1 MSEDKERKDHM
12 SISIESGAKK
22 AGEVVANRALNYV
35 IDKVKAKYSEKQ
47 IEIGTVFERYLDNAT
62 NRINKVKTLAT
73 GNDPRNIIGENELYV
88 KIGVEYKED
97 EVDTSSVENLIEYG
111 DNILILGSGGVGK
124 SMLMRYLFL
133 HTAYYGNYIPV
144 FVELRKI
151 SYQTAG
157 NVSIIELI
165 KECMRQFDVELPED
179 EFVYSLRLGKYLFLF
194 DGFDEVRDESAL
206 EAADKIQE
214 FCAKYPNNKC
224 IMTSRN
230 DDKCHPL
237 QTFIYMHSMPLRKE
251 QAIELASKL
260 WEKDEKTVE
269 FCKQLDEELFEKHE
283 SFSENPLLLSM
294 MFLTFMRNISIPDH
308 LAEFYKKAYEA
319 LYSLHDNHDKGIY
332 RRDFKCDYLD
342 EQQFRLLFARFCFQ
356 THFYQIYEFK
366 ESEILD
372 YIQESVDF
380 LKYDIDKRNYL
391 ADLKNA
397 VCMIVKEGTVY
408 RFAHRS
414 FQAYFAAV
422 YTSEKLDDEKQKCLF
437 MGFIKA
443 NFINWLDYFDLL
455 NQIEHERF
463 TKNALEDGLRELQ
476 QKVDES
482 GDSDVYFLNELYTG
496 IEIDYQTY
504 NSYSVYFYSSI
515 IGRSSIKL
523 VDAFTNYVLN
533 DSLKF
538 SFKVKYEDNDY
549 IFLTKTM
556 EFIASNL
563 RINDE
568 YNNIRHTYDA
578 EFKEIDKLNEDD
590 KKRFYDILIKYAGIP
605 LLREKI
611 REWLKKLD
619 DERENLSKN
628 GNKGYIKNF

>member
-1 MSEDKERKDHM
+1 
-12 SISIESGAKK
+12 
-22 AGEVVANRALNYV
+22 
-35 IDKVKAKYSEKQ
+35 
-47 IEIGTVFERYLDNAT
+47 
-62 NRINKVKTLAT
+62 
-73 GNDPRNIIGENELYV
+73 
-88 KIGVEYKED
+88 
-97 EVDTSSVENLIEYG
+97 
-111 DNILILGSGGVGK
+111 
-124 SMLMRYLFL
+124 
-133 HTAYYGNYIPV
+133 
-144 FVELRKI
+144 
-151 SYQTAG
+151 
-157 NVSIIELI
+157 
-165 KECMRQFDVELPED
+165 
-179 EFVYSLRLGKYLFLF
+179 
-194 DGFDEVRDESAL
+194 
-206 EAADKIQE
+206 
-214 FCAKYPNNKC
+214 
-224 IMTSRN
+224 
-230 DDKCHPL
+230 
-237 QTFIYMHSMPLRKE
+237 
-251 QAIELASKL
+251 
-260 WEKDEKTVE
+260 
-269 FCKQLDEELFEKHE
+269 
-283 SFSENPLLLSM
+283 
-294 MFLTFMRNISIPDH
+294 
-308 LAEFYKKAYEA
+308 
-319 LYSLHDNHDKGIY
+319 
-332 RRDFKCDYLD
+332 
-342 EQQFRLLFARFCFQ
+342 
-356 THFYQIYEFK
+356 
-366 ESEILD
+366 
-372 YIQESVDF
+372 
-380 LKYDIDKRNYL
+380 
-391 ADLKNA
+391 
-397 VCMIVKEGTVY
+397 MIVKEGTVY

-437 MGFIKA
+437 MDFIKA

-556 EFIASNL
+556 EFIAINL